1 MNTRAKPRL
10 RVVESGDGVLVGQD
24 WPLLPDSEYI
34 TRVTHWETAYIFR
47 TPRLFLHVQ
56 IVDGAHTG
64 EKLFAAFAVREL
76 VGRAGRGGRFKT
88 SRRSKLVRTLTRL
101 TGQRIRGDRVA
112 VDWLR
117 RSLVR
122 IKTRTVT
129 QDSEQRPLAE
139 PLRYSVVA
147 DIIAIE
153 AGTPSP

>member
-1 MNTRAKPRL
+1 MTSRPAL
-10 RVVESGDGVLVGQD
+10 RVVKGTEVDGVLVGQD
-24 WPLLPDSEYI
+24 WPLIPDGAYI
-34 TRVTHWETAYIFR
+34 AHITHWETLNIFR
-47 TPRLFLHVQ
+47 SARLFVHVQ

-76 VGRAGRGGRFKT
+76 LGKPGRAGRFKA

-101 TGQRIRGDRVA
+101 TGQRIRGDRVSL
-112 VDWLR
+112 DWLR

-122 IKTRTVT
+122 IRTRTVT

-139 PLRYSVVA
+139 SLRYSVVA